1 MRFRLQYTVAFVMSD
16 EQSKRS
22 PMGDEKSEGDESRE
36 SGGESGGEEISVQLA
51 RQPQARLQSDGRQ
64 EAETLPRAEDESGHS
79 KREGDQGTSVQAKRE
94 ERMKRLRELHL
105 RRVSLA
111 FNGSS
116 GVATPPFLTEG
127 RCLGHAWP

>member
-1 MRFRLQYTVAFVMSD
+1 MSD
-16 EQSKRS
+16 EQSRRS
-22 PMGDEKSEGDESRE
+22 PGGDEKSEGGESRE

-64 EAETLPRAEDESGHS
+64 EAETLPRAEDGSGQS

-111 FNGSS
+111 FNGAV
-116 GVATPPFLTEG
+116 G
-127 RCLGHAWP
+127 

>member
-1 MRFRLQYTVAFVMSD
+1 MSD

-22 PMGDEKSEGDESRE
+22 PGGDEKSEGDESRE

-64 EAETLPRAEDESGHS
+64 EAETHPSAEDESDRS

-111 FNGSS
+111 FSRSS
-116 GVATPPFLTEG
+116 RVPHTPFLTEG